1 MPEPEPKPEPM
12 PQSSDASSFPQNEVP
27 TTPGTQTGKRAA
39 ERLAAM
45 EHKLDVALEE
55 MHRRGK
61 ARASAERWFRYV
73 VVPLVI
79 ALTHVLTRLWVGK

>member
-1 MPEPEPKPEPM
+1 MPEPEPAPKSEPS
-12 PQSSDASSFPQNEVP
+12 SSDAPSFSQNEVP
-27 TTPGTQTGKRAA
+27 TMPGPQTGKRAA
-39 ERLAAM
+39 ERLASM